1 MIMISKENSPGDHT
15 LPGEQNYAEAM
26 ELNCSEV
33 PLYGQMTVYA
43 KFGKNVYL
51 PKDAEFYFIYNGSHQ
66 RHIVIAERTED
77 NVLQSSV
84 PGHRL
89 QETVTVSVCLCS
101 EGYSPVTMGSDSV
114 TYVDN
119 MACRLA
125 RLLVTQADRLTVSSH
140 QTLLT
145 PFALTAGALP
155 ALDEELVL
163 ALTHLELPLGWT
175 VLGNSSLEVSLHR
188 ESLLHLAVR
197 WGLAKLS
204 QFLLCLPGGVQALAL
219 PNEEGATP
227 LDLALHGGCSKLF
240 EDITNFQGRRSPGFS
255 RVQLSEDASLRYI
268 HSSETLTLTLNHTAE
283 HLLEADIKLF
293 RKYFWDRAFLLKA
306 LEEQEAR
313 SEEKS
318 DMPSST
324 AETEEEIKNSVSSR
338 SSPGEE
344 NVKRVKSPVVQL
356 NEHEDQDSLYL
367 DHSFD
372 VLKKSK
378 HPPTFLAAGRLSDM
392 LNGGDEVYANC
403 MVIDQVGDL
412 DINYINIEGITEN
425 TCLESMGSTLGP
437 QNSKPIL
444 PTETS
449 AGTYPPNENTEVPS
463 HTETQPS
470 LMSPSSSYAS
480 SLNLSFGLHGFEK
493 EQSHLKKRSSSLDAL
508 DADSEGE
515 GHSERSRICYTPVS
529 QSSSRTGIPSGDEL
543 DSFETNAEPDF
554 NISRTE
560 SLSLSSSLQLKE
572 SLFSGVRSR
581 SYSCSS
587 PKISLGKTR
596 LIRDFTVCNS
606 AEDGV
611 LHSGRSLLQSLSLSK
626 SVSLLHPCKQR
637 AYSLPEPPRE
647 KRIQEEEWDKYII
660 PAKSESEKYKVSRT
674 FSFLMNRMT
683 SPRNKSKT
691 KGKDAKDKEKL
702 SRHQF
707 VPGTFSG
714 TLQCVVC
721 DKTLLGKESFQC
733 SNCNA
738 NVHKGCKDAASP
750 CTKKF
755 QVKYNKN
762 KPQTILG
769 NSSFRD
775 VPPPGLSLHPSSS
788 MPVGL
793 PTGRKEAA
801 GQVHPL
807 SRSVPGITLESFR
820 RSGAS
825 LESESDGSTWK
836 SRSQSD
842 ELFQPMGSPPSTD
855 SFLMEDVVDSSLW
868 SDLSSDA
875 QGFEAESWSLV
886 VDPSFCSRQEKDVI
900 KRQDVIFELM
910 QTEMHHIQTLFIMSE
925 IFRKGMKEELQLDHS
940 TVDKIFPCLDEL
952 LEIHRHFFYS
962 MKERRQESCIG
973 NDRNFVINRIGD
985 ILVQQFSEENANKM
999 KKIYGEFCS
1008 HHKEAVSL
1016 FKELQQNKKFQN
1028 FIKLRNSNLLA
1039 RRRGIPECILLV
1051 TQRITKYPVL
1061 VERILQYTKE
1071 NTEEQKDLCKALCLI
1086 KDMIAAVDLKVS
1098 EYEKKQKWLE
1108 ILNKI
1113 ENKTYTK
1120 LKNGHVFR
1128 KQALMS
1134 KERTLLYDGLV
1145 YWKTATGRFKDI
1157 LALLLTDV
1165 LLFLQEKDQK
1175 YIFAAV
1181 DQKPSVISLQKLIAR
1196 EVANEERGMFLI
1208 SASSAGPEMYEIHT
1222 NSKEE
1227 RNTWMR
1233 RIQQAVESCPE
1244 EEGGRT
1250 SESDEERRKAE
1261 ARVAKIQQCQEILSN
1276 QDQQICTYLEEKL
1289 HIYAE
1294 LGELSGFEDVHLE
1307 PHLLIKPDPG
1317 EPPQAASL
1325 LAAALKEAES
1335 LQVAV
1340 KASQTSDVC
1349 QSPKEGC
1356 GEPALQDVFSS
1367 RDAPGSPTASLVTEG
1382 TGGRGCWDVD
1392 PGTQGV
1398 GTDLAVSDAGE
1409 KVEYRSFP
1417 SSSQSEIIQA
1427 IQNLTRLLYSLQA
1440 ALTVQDSHIEV
1451 HRLALQQQE
1460 GLSPGPSFRGSPFQ
1474 DEEKRRSL
1482 EKRREELANLHE
1494 LQQQFQQDRQR
1505 WHRRCDQQQ
1514 REQEAKASRLQERE
1528 RECRL
1533 QEELLLSSRGQLD
1546 QQRQEYQQSLE
1557 RLREGQRLVE
1567 RERERMRAQKSL
1579 LRGWKHSRQRSLPA
1593 ALPGGGVEVMEL
1605 NQSEGLCHENSF
1617 FINEALAQMSLNT
1630 LNEPTPADIHQ
1641 DATYPPSISHSDLVR
1656 TSENQVDLKMNISQ
1670 PLDVSHELWIAAGS
1684 CHQIPPLHQSSKDS
1698 CKNDLDLSQT
1708 ACPPPQDSNPH
1719 GPQLQTFIAE
1729 AKLNLQRVTRQD
1741 GETGDGAEET
1751 IVYL

>member
-1 MIMISKENSPGDHT
+1 
-15 LPGEQNYAEAM
+15 M

-66 RHIVIAERTED
+66 RHIVIAERMED
-77 NVLQSSV
+77 NILQSSV

-125 RLLVTQADRLTVSSH
+125 RLLVTQADRLTASSH

-324 AETEEEIKNSVSSR
+324 AETEEDR
-338 SSPGEE
+338 
-344 NVKRVKSPVVQL
+344 
-356 NEHEDQDSLYL
+356 
-367 DHSFD
+367 SFD

-437 QNSKPIL
+437 QSSKPML

-449 AGTYPPNENTEVPS
+449 TGMYPPNENTEVTS
-463 HTETQPS
+463 HTEAQPS
-470 LMSPSSSYAS
+470 FMSPSSSYAS

-543 DSFETNAEPDF
+543 DSFETSTEPDF

-714 TLQCVVC
+714 TLQCLVC

-755 QVKYNKN
+755 QVKYIKN

-788 MPVGL
+788 MPIGL
-793 PTGRKEAA
+793 PTGRKETA
-801 GQVHPL
+801 GQVQPL

-820 RSGAS
+820 RSGAA
-825 LESESDGSTWK
+825 LESESDGSTWRSK
-836 SRSQSD
+836 SQSD

-875 QGFEAESWSLV
+875 QGFEAESWSLA

-973 NDRNFVINRIGD
+973 NDRNFVINRMGD

-1071 NTEEQKDLCKALCLI
+1071 STEEQKDLCKALCLI

-1157 LALLLTDV
+1157 LALLLSDV

-1340 KASQTSDVC
+1340 KASQMSDAC

-1356 GEPALQDVFSS
+1356 GEPALQDMFSS

-1417 SSSQSEIIQA
+1417 GSSQSEIIQA

-1451 HRLALQQQE
+1451 HRLALQQEE
-1460 GLSPGPSFRGSPFQ
+1460 GLSPGPSFRGSSFQ
-1474 DEEKRRSL
+1474 DQ
-1482 EKRREELANLHE
+1482 EKRREELANLHK
-1494 LQQQFQQDRQR
+1494 LQQQFQQDQQR
-1505 WHRRCDQQQ
+1505 WHRRCDQLQ
-1514 REQEAKASRLQERE
+1514 RAQEAKASRLQERE

-1533 QEELLLSSRGQLD
+1533 QEALLLSSRGQLD

-1617 FINEALAQMSLNT
+1617 FINEALVQMSLNT
-1630 LNEPTPADIHQ
+1630 LNKPTPADIHQ

-1708 ACPPPQDSNPH
+1708 AYLAPQDSDPH

-1729 AKLNLQRVTRQD
+1729 AKLNLQRVTRQEGD
-1741 GETGDGAEET
+1741 TGDGAEET